1 FAALPNGAVVQL
13 PATPT
18 ARVQII
24 HNSPEPTVD
33 LYVDNA
39 QLADNFE
46 FRTATPFIDVP
57 SDRALTVGVA
67 GANSAS
73 AADAIATFP
82 VNFET
87 GKSYVVMAGG
97 VVGATGATAFNLFV
111 NGNAREA
118 GTGNNVDV
126 AVFHGSPDAPA
137 VDVDAVFVADNVV
150 SNLSFGQFTGY
161 LSLPAAKY
169 DLAIQPAG
177 TTTTVASYRA
187 DLSGLAGGAATV
199 FASGYLTQAPGFG
212 LYAALPNGAVIALPA
227 TPTARVQIIH
237 NSPAPT
243 VDVYADG
250 ARLIDNFEFRKA
262 TPFITV
268 PADRAIT
275 IGIAGENSNS
285 AADAIATFP
294 ANFNTGG
301 TYVVMAAGVVG
312 ATGATAFDL
321 FVKEGAREI
330 SSGPANVDVQ
340 LFHGAPDAPEVDVR
354 LPGGAILFDNVEF
367 GEYADYQSIPATNYK
382 VYLTPSND
390 NSNILAAYTAPLSL
404 IPGQAVT
411 VFASGYF
418 AGGTPAF
425 GVWAALSSGV
435 TLPLT
440 PAAVSVNE
448 LENVTDFRLAPNPA
462 VDQVVVSFD
471 VKESSNLRYRIM
483 DYSGRLVQEGDFGQV
498 SAGAFS
504 ERILVNDLPQGTYN
518 LEVRSEAGSKVTRF
532 VIQK

>member
-1 FAALPNGAVVQL
+1 
-13 PATPT
+13 
-18 ARVQII
+18 
-24 HNSPEPTVD
+24 
-33 LYVDNA
+33 
-39 QLADNFE
+39 
-46 FRTATPFIDVP
+46 
-57 SDRALTVGVA
+57 
-67 GANSAS
+67 
-73 AADAIATFP
+73 
-82 VNFET
+82 
-87 GKSYVVMAGG
+87 MAGG

-118 GTGNNVDV
+118 GTGSNVDV

-169 DLAIQPAG
+169 DLAIQVAG
-177 TTTTVASYRA
+177 TSTTAASFRA

-212 LYAALPNGAVIALPA
+212 LYAALPNGAVVPLPA

-250 ARLIDNFEFRKA
+250 TRLIDNFEFRKA

-268 PADRAIT
+268 PADRNIT

-294 ANFNTGG
+294 ANFNAGEI
-301 TYVVMAAGVVG
+301 YVVMAAGVVG
-312 ATGATAFDL
+312 NTGATAFNL

-418 AGGTPAF
+418 GGGTPAF

-440 PAAVSVNE
+440 PAAVSVND
-448 LENVTDFRLAPNPA
+448 LETVTDFRLAPNPA

-498 SAGAFS
+498 SAGTFS

-518 LEVRSEAGSKVTRF
+518 LEIRSEAGSKVTRF

>member
-1 FAALPNGAVVQL
+1 M
-13 PATPT
+13 
-18 ARVQII
+18 QII

-39 QLADNFE
+39 QLADNFA
-46 FRTATPFIDVP
+46 FRTATAFIDVP
-57 SDRALTVGVA
+57 SDRDLTVGVA
-67 GANSAS
+67 GDNSAS

-87 GKSYVVMAGG
+87 GKTYVVMAGG
-97 VVGATGATAFNLFV
+97 VVGNTGATAFNLFV
-111 NGNAREA
+111 NADAREA
-118 GTGNNVDV
+118 GTGSNVDV

-137 VDVDAVFVADNVV
+137 VDVDAVFVANNVV
-150 SNLSFGQFTGY
+150 SNLSFGEFTGY

-169 DLAIQPAG
+169 DLAVQVAG
-177 TTTTVASYRA
+177 TSTTAASFRA

-199 FASGYLTQAPGFG
+199 FASGFLGATPSFG
-212 LYAALPNGAVIALPA
+212 LYAALPNGTVIALPA

-250 ARLIDNFEFRKA
+250 ERLIDNFEFRKA

-268 PADRAIT
+268 PADRNIT
-275 IGIAGENSNS
+275 IGVAGENSNS

-294 ANFNTGG
+294 ATFNTGG
-301 TYVVMAAGVVG
+301 TYVVMAGGVVG
-312 ATGATAFDL
+312 NTGATAFNL

-418 AGGTPAF
+418 GGGTPAF
-425 GVWAALSSGV
+425 GVWAALSSGI

-440 PAAVSVNE
+440 PAAVSVND
-448 LENVTDFRLAPNPA
+448 LETVTDFRLAPNPA
-462 VDQVVVSFD
+462 VDQVAVSFE
-471 VKESSNLRYRIM
+471 VKESSNLRYRIV

-498 SAGAFS
+498 SAGTFS

-518 LEVRSEAGSKVTRF
+518 LEIRSEAGSKVTRF